1 MLEQVKQMVLVNF
14 MVVACTVLLP
24 QGAGA
29 RDDSKSPQGS
39 NEATSLL
46 VKLRDR
52 SSVPGLVLRLD
63 DCARIESSDPN
74 LAASLGALTLGK
86 APRGAWTRS
95 VKRSEVLE
103 ALGSR
108 GVAAER
114 VRFEGA
120 ESCEV
125 VASTTTIQ
133 ADEFVR
139 AAEAVLRRM
148 LEDEGEVD
156 AEWTIQSKVRP
167 LVAPRGRQS
176 RRLSAEPSLG
186 RISRSSAMIRVDV
199 LVDDEELT
207 AVSIAFRLRRYR
219 NVLVTR
225 KNYRRGDPYFAGDL
239 AVERVDVAARSEEL
253 LDDVALVDGN
263 VAARNLRV
271 GETLSRRDLERP
283 AIVHKRDSV
292 TVVAAIGKIRVARK
306 GIALADGGRGDS
318 ILIEVDPKQP
328 AIAAEV
334 VAPGLVVVAASAP
347 RASLLDA
354 AASYQRPNATPRNT
368 PTSEPKR

>member
-1 MLEQVKQMVLVNF
+1 
-14 MVVACTVLLP
+14 
-24 QGAGA
+24 
-29 RDDSKSPQGS
+29 
-39 NEATSLL
+39 
-46 VKLRDR
+46 
-52 SSVPGLVLRLD
+52 
-63 DCARIESSDPN
+63 
-74 LAASLGALTLGK
+74 
-86 APRGAWTRS
+86 
-95 VKRSEVLE
+95 
-103 ALGSR
+103 
-108 GVAAER
+108 
-114 VRFEGA
+114 
-120 ESCEV
+120 
-125 VASTTTIQ
+125 
-133 ADEFVR
+133 
-139 AAEAVLRRM
+139 
-148 LEDEGEVD
+148 
-156 AEWTIQSKVRP
+156 
-167 LVAPRGRQS
+167 
-176 RRLSAEPSLG
+176 
-186 RISRSSAMIRVDV
+186 MIRVDV